1 MPRLSYDD
9 QLDALYI
16 ALRPA
21 PRGSV
26 TTHAVS
32 ESMSVDYGADGL
44 IAGIEVLDA
53 SRVMGEL
60 ARHIRLAQMNAPVP
74 AARRSA

>member
-21 PRGSV
+21 ARGSV
-26 TTHAVS
+26 TTHIVS
-32 ESMSVDYGADGL
+32 EAMRIDYGADGL
-44 IAGIEVLDA
+44 ISGIEVLDA
-53 SRVMGEL
+53 SAVMGTL
-60 ARHIRLAQMNAPVP
+60 ARQIAEARGGSGPPSL
-74 AARRSA
+74 RRSA